1 MPTTIN
7 RLNDFYVKYL
17 LGSEKRKH
25 LTIHF
30 LNAVLYGDDAPQI
43 ADVFFLD

>member
-25 LTIHF
+25 LRSTF
-30 LNAVLYGDDAPQI
+30 
-43 ADVFFLD
+43 